1 MIQVEHRAYQRYQRE
16 DDHHTAYHLINNKD
30 AIGIKLAAYLV
41 DEPGKTKPPQQGAKH
56 DAEIAHAHLN
66 RHVGNH
72 KGKLRVCGH
81 EEEHDE
87 RIGEGDEKGRQAVV
101 EQCAL
106 LVAALV
112 HILHRVALET
122 IHSEDKQQQTARN
135 LKIEL
140 VLGIVDKIHHKTHPQ
155 TREHGIHDV
164 AASSADACH
173 KTIPAPLVQR
183 ALNTQNTYWTHGSRG
198 NDTYDNTLENKI
210 KDVYL
215 YWKQ

>member
-16 DDHHTAYHLINNKD
+16 DDHHTAYHLINNKN

-56 DAEIAHAHLN
+56 DAEIAHAHLD

-72 KGKLRVCGH
+72 KGKLRVSGH

-87 RIGEGDEKGRQAVV
+87 RIGESDEEGRQSVV
-101 EQCAL
+101 EQRAL

-112 HILHRVALET
+112 HVLHRVALEA
-122 IHSEDKQQQTARN
+122 IYSKDKQQQTARN

-140 VLGIVDKIHHKTHPQ
+140 VLGIVDKIHHKTHTQ

-183 ALNTQNTYWTHGSRG
+183 ALNTQNTYWTHGGRG
-198 NDTYDNTLENKI
+198 NDAYDNTLENKI

>member
-16 DDHHTAYHLINNKD
+16 DDHHTAYHLINNKN

-56 DAEIAHAHLN
+56 DAEIAHAHLD

-72 KGKLRVCGH
+72 KGKLRVSGH

-87 RIGEGDEKGRQAVV
+87 RIGESDEEGRQSVV
-101 EQCAL
+101 EQRAL

-112 HILHRVALET
+112 HVLHRVALEA
-122 IHSEDKQQQTARN
+122 IYSKDKQQQTARN

-140 VLGIVDKIHHKTHPQ
+140 VLGIVDKIHHKTHTQ

-198 NDTYDNTLENKI
+198 NDAYDNTLENKI

>member
-16 DDHHTAYHLINNKD
+16 DDHHTAYHLINNKN
-30 AIGIKLAAYLV
+30 AVGIKLAAYLV
-41 DEPGKTKPPQQGAKH
+41 DEPGKAKPPQQGAKH
-56 DAEIAHAHLN
+56 DAEIAHTHLD
-66 RHVGNH
+66 RHVRNY

-87 RIGEGDEKGRQAVV
+87 RIGECDEEGRQSVV
-101 EQCAL
+101 EQGAL

-112 HILHRVALET
+112 HVLRRVALEA

-135 LKIEL
+135 LKIKL
-140 VLGIVDKIHHKTHPQ
+140 VLGIVDKIHYKTHTQ
-155 TREHGIHDV
+155 TRKHGIHDV

>member
-16 DDHHTAYHLINNKD
+16 DDHHTAYHLINNKN
-30 AIGIKLAAYLV
+30 AVGIKLASYLV

-56 DAEIAHAHLN
+56 DAKIAYTHLD
-66 RHVGNH
+66 RHVGNY

-87 RIGEGDEKGRQAVV
+87 RIGECDEEGRQSVV
-101 EQCAL
+101 EQGAL

-112 HILHRVALET
+112 HVLRRVALEA

-135 LKIEL
+135 LKIKL
-140 VLGIVDKIHHKTHPQ
+140 VLGIVDKIHYKTHTQ
-155 TREHGIHDV
+155 TRKHGIHDV
-164 AASSADACH
+164 TASSADACH

-183 ALNTQNTYWTHGSRG
+183 ALNTQNTYWTHGGRG

>member
-16 DDHHTAYHLINNKD
+16 DDHHTAYHLINNKN

-72 KGKLRVCGH
+72 KGKLRKCGH

-112 HILHRVALET
+112 HVLHRVALET

-135 LKIEL
+135 LKI
-140 VLGIVDKIHHKTHPQ
+140 
-155 TREHGIHDV
+155 
-164 AASSADACH
+164 
-173 KTIPAPLVQR
+173 
-183 ALNTQNTYWTHGSRG
+183 QNPSQNSYP
-198 NDTYDNTLENKI
+198 NP
-210 KDVYL
+210 
-215 YWKQ
+215 

>member
-16 DDHHTAYHLINNKD
+16 DDHHAAYHLINNKD
-30 AIGIKLAAYLV
+30 AVGIELAAYLV

-56 DAEIAHAHLN
+56 DAEIAHAHLD

-72 KGKLRVCGH
+72 KGKLRVSGH

-87 RIGEGDEKGRQAVV
+87 RIGESDEEGRQSVV
-101 EQCAL
+101 EQRAL

-112 HILHRVALET
+112 HVLHRVALEA
-122 IHSEDKQQQTARN
+122 IYSKDKQQQTARN

-140 VLGIVDKIHHKTHPQ
+140 VLGIVDKIHHKTHTQ

>member
-16 DDHHTAYHLINNKD
+16 DDHHAAYHLINNKN
-30 AIGIKLAAYLV
+30 AVGIKLASYLV
-41 DEPGKTKPPQQGAKH
+41 DEPGKAKPPQQGAKN
-56 DAEIAHAHLN
+56 DAEIAHTHLD
-66 RHVGNH
+66 RHVGNY

-87 RIGEGDEKGRQAVV
+87 RIGECDEEGRQSVV
-101 EQCAL
+101 EQGAL
-106 LVAALV
+106 LVAAFV
-112 HILHRVALET
+112 HVLRRVALEA
-122 IHSEDKQQQTARN
+122 IHSEGKQQQTARN

-140 VLGIVDKIHHKTHPQ
+140 VLGIVDKIHHKAHTQ

-164 AASSADACH
+164 AASCADACH

-183 ALNTQNTYWTHGSRG
+183 ALNTQNTYWTHGGRG
-198 NDTYDNTLENKI
+198 NDAYDNTLENKI

>member
-16 DDHHTAYHLINNKD
+16 DDHHAAYHLINNKD
-30 AIGIKLAAYLV
+30 AVGIELAAYLV

-56 DAEIAHAHLN
+56 DAEIAHAHLD

-72 KGKLRVCGH
+72 KGKLRVSGH

-87 RIGEGDEKGRQAVV
+87 RIGESDEEGRQSVV
-101 EQCAL
+101 EQRAL

-112 HILHRVALET
+112 HVLHRVALEA
-122 IHSEDKQQQTARN
+122 IYSKDKQQQTARN

-140 VLGIVDKIHHKTHPQ
+140 VLGIVDKIHHKTHTQ

-164 AASSADACH
+164 AASSTDACH